1 MTRGGGL
8 NPEPGTEGA
17 PKNLRSAIT
26 LSQLLWIPAP
36 VPLHSLRGVSQMV
49 NARPWCCGVRGC
61 QSWELVWGGRASSGR
76 VLPGEA
82 CVPLATVAHVRGRAG
97 VGQAEGL
104 EQQERRMA
112 PEWASG
118 EMLV

>member
-1 MTRGGGL
+1 MCPRWSV
-8 NPEPGTEGA
+8 PG
-17 PKNLRSAIT
+17 
-26 LSQLLWIPAP
+26 
-36 VPLHSLRGVSQMV
+36 HGVAV
-49 NARPWCCGVRGC
+49 CEAAKAGNWY
-61 QSWELVWGGRASSGR
+61 EGGRASSGR